1 MCGFGKEERMSK
13 RDFYGWKLLFVF
25 WIIVLINLAFP
36 MYGSS
41 VVNSVMMRDLNLDR
55 RMLGFLFS
63 LYTIMSGLPGPL
75 VAVCVERFGI
85 RITLASGCLL
95 VAAGSVL
102 MATVVSAGLHAA
114 LAFGVIIGIGVAMG
128 GMITTQA
135 GLARWFIRRRALA
148 LAIISTATGVG
159 GFLAAPL
166 LNIIISETNGNW
178 RMGWWFIAAS
188 SCIAALIAIIFVK
201 ERPDDLNQAPDGGTI
216 DDEKSAA
223 SKSRKWRGAVHITTE
238 NWSYR
243 EVVTGPI
250 YWLMILSQMGVGC
263 GYAVFLAHGVAH
275 MQDLGHTR
283 DAGSWAISMM
293 ALTGLGAKA
302 LVGALGDRIDPR
314 YILSAFVAT
323 FGLGQLLALQ
333 ADTNLLLILAS
344 SLLGIGFG
352 GGVVCMAAVL
362 SNYYGTKTFAA
373 LVGLTIAMNTTLGSI
388 APSVAGWLY
397 DGGHGYQGIFY
408 FLAAWC
414 VLGAVVLFVIKPPVR
429 KTRPDYAPI

>member
-1 MCGFGKEERMSK
+1 MLMSK
-13 RDFYGWKLLFVF
+13 RGFYGWKLLFVF

-55 RMLGFLFS
+55 RTLGFLFS

-85 RITLASGCLL
+85 RATLILGCLL

-102 MATVVSAGLHAA
+102 MATAVSTGLHAA
-114 LAFGVIIGIGVAMG
+114 LAFGVIVGIGVATG
-128 GMITTQA
+128 GMITAQA
-135 GLARWFIRRRALA
+135 GLARWFVRKRALA
-148 LAIISTATGVG
+148 LAVISTATGVG

-166 LNIIISETNGNW
+166 LNKIISIADGNW
-178 RMGWWFIAAS
+178 RMGWWFMAVFSFIAAS
-188 SCIAALIAIIFVK
+188 IAFFFVK
-201 ERPDDLNQAPDGGTI
+201 EKPSDLDQEPDGGTVGAQQSS
-216 DDEKSAA
+216 EQKA
-223 SKSRKWRGAVHITTE
+223 RQWRGAVHITTE

-243 EVVTGPI
+243 EALAGPI
-250 YWLMILSQMGVGC
+250 YWLMMFGQLGVGC

-275 MQDLGHTR
+275 LQDLGHTR

-314 YILSAFVAT
+314 YILSAFVAI
-323 FGLGQLLALQ
+323 FGLGQLIALQ
-333 ADTNLLLILAS
+333 ANTYLLLALAS
-344 SLLGIGFG
+344 SFLGIGFG
-352 GGVVCMAAVL
+352 GGVVCLAAVL

-373 LVGLTIAMNTTLGSI
+373 LVGLTIAINTSFGSI

-397 DGGHGYQGIFY
+397 DGGHGYQGVFY
-408 FLAAWC
+408 FIAAWC
-414 VLGAVVLFVIKPPVR
+414 VLGAAVLFFIKPPIR
-429 KTRPDYAPI
+429 KTHPESATI